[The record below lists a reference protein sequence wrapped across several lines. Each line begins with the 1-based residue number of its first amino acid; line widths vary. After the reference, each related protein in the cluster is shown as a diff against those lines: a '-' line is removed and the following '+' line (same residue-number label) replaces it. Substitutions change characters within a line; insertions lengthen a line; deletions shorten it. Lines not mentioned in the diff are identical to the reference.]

1 MTTKESSREEIKK
14 GAGFAALSYVFFLC
28 IFVLIYKKDNQFA
41 RFHAKQGLVIFIGL
55 MVCWILAAVIEH
67 LHLLIFSILGGLVN
81 VSGTLIYLICAVI
94 GIFSS
99 LMGVKTKFPII
110 SEIAEKIII

>member
-1 MTTKESSREEIKK
+1 MDKSVKEEIRK

-41 RFHAKQGLVIFIGL
+41 RYHAKQGLVIFIGL
-55 MVCWILAAVIEH
+55 MGCWFLAAVIEH
-67 LHLLIFSILGGLVN
+67 LHLLIFSILGGLIN
-81 VSGTLIYLICAVI
+81 VSGTLIYLVCAVI

-99 LMGVKTKFPII
+99 LMGAKTKFPII
-110 SEIAEKIII
+110 SDIARKLII